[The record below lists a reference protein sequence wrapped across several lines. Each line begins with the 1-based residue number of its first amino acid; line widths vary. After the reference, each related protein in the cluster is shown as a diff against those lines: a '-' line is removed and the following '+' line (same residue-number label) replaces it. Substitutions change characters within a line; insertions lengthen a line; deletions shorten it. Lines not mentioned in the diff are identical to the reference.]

1 MKKNSCDSLDTQKQ
15 GFRSGSLRPITPE
28 TLHGIA
34 EVLRSEGCSEMEIH
48 AALLAMCGVPLQ
60 EIRLSPFRAF

>member
-15 GFRSGSLRPITPE
+15 GFRSGGLHPITPE

-60 EIRLSPFRAF
+60 GFRVSAIRAF